1 MTTRQNVRGS
11 TRDYSYNILKKK
23 ILRLELEPGTKISE
37 KEMADELNVSRTPI
51 REAFM
56 KLAQEELLD
65 IIPQSG
71 TVVSK
76 INLQHVEEGRFIREK
91 IEKEIVTLVCSKF
104 AEDDRFKLESNLAMQ
119 RLCSDKKNLHNLQL
133 DEEFFQLDE
142 EFHQILFS
150 SCGKARTWEML
161 QMLNNH
167 FNRLRL
173 LRLSSSLNWEIIIS
187 QHHEIYRLILNQDV
201 DCARKMMEEHLNLV
215 VIEQNELRKAY
226 PHYFI

>member
-11 TRDYSYNILKKK
+11 TRDYSYNIIKNK
-23 ILRLELEPGTKISE
+23 ILGLELEPGTKISE

-76 INLQHVEEGRFIREK
+76 INLEHVEEGRFIREK
-91 IEKEIVTLVCSKF
+91 IEKEIVTLVCSKI
-104 AEDDRFKLESNLAMQ
+104 AEEDRFKLESNLAMQ
-119 RLCSDKKNLHNLQL
+119 RLCADKKNLHNHSL

-142 EFHQILFS
+142 EFHQLLFI
-150 SCGKARTWEML
+150 SCGKSRTWEML

-173 LRLSSSLNWEIIIS
+173 LRLSSDLNWEIIIS
-187 QHHEIYRLILNQDV
+187 QHHEIYQLILKQDAHL
-201 DCARKMMEEHLNLV
+201 ARKKMEEHLNLV
-215 VIEQNELRKAY
+215 VIEQNELRKTY